1 MSLGVERSTDGEH
14 EDIDPE
20 ELADD
25 ATVHAFLNSYL
36 KETGEYEV
44 QGDAVA
50 GVEPGPD
57 GLVRA
62 TLSEQGIEL
71 LAPLAYRSPTERH
84 LFETPIHYRLSDDRV
99 HTLDTATLAA
109 LVIKELTLTET
120 GDSVPDELLER
131 VLRSKRNVETFVE
144 ARAGDDE
151 SLYAEDLTFREAEQ
165 ALVFGHHCHPT
176 PKSRQGIAARNRA
189 RYAPELEGSFALH
202 YFRVH
207 PSLVSSASAL
217 DRSAATWVKDALR
230 DDPAVSLSFLDEHA
244 DSEDV
249 LIPTHPWQAEYLLD
263 QPHVRRNLGAGIEH
277 LGPVGREFYPT
288 TSVRTLYH
296 PDSPVMVKSSFNVTI
311 TNSVRKNKRVE
322 LERGVAI
329 AELLDT
335 AFGEELAAEFP
346 DFEIVCDPAYLALD
360 AGDGEESGLETGLRV
375 NPFYQ
380 NESENATPPVSLC
393 QDAIAG
399 KSRLGRLIE
408 TIASREGR
416 DTAAVSADWFQQYL
430 ERSVRPIVWLYL
442 VKGLGVEAHQQNSIL
457 TLDSDGYP
465 DTVRYRDNQGFF
477 FPESQYDAVEEY
489 LPGVGERAETVLAD
503 LITDVGIIYYV
514 IQNNA
519 FGVINALGT
528 AGVCGERRLLGLLRD
543 ELERAR
549 AQYDTGDSMLLTQ
562 LLDSNTIPCKAN
574 LLTRFKGM
582 DELDNAIENQS
593 VYNNVDNP
601 LVTELDR

>member
-1 MSLGVERSTDGEH
+1 
-14 EDIDPE
+14 
-20 ELADD
+20 
-25 ATVHAFLNSYL
+25 
-36 KETGEYEV
+36 
-44 QGDAVA
+44 
-50 GVEPGPD
+50 
-57 GLVRA
+57 
-62 TLSEQGIEL
+62 
-71 LAPLAYRSPTERH
+71 
-84 LFETPIHYRLSDDRV
+84 
-99 HTLDTATLAA
+99 
-109 LVIKELTLTET
+109 
-120 GDSVPDELLER
+120 
-131 VLRSKRNVETFVE
+131 
-144 ARAGDDE
+144 
-151 SLYAEDLTFREAEQ
+151 
-165 ALVFGHHCHPT
+165 
-176 PKSRQGIAARNRA
+176 
-189 RYAPELEGSFALH
+189 
-202 YFRVH
+202 
-207 PSLVSSASAL
+207 
-217 DRSAATWVKDALR
+217 
-230 DDPAVSLSFLDEHA
+230 
-244 DSEDV
+244 
-249 LIPTHPWQAEYLLD
+249 
-263 QPHVRRNLGAGIEH
+263 
-277 LGPVGREFYPT
+277 
-288 TSVRTLYH
+288 
-296 PDSPVMVKSSFNVTI
+296 VKSSLNVTI

-335 AFGEELAAEFP
+335 AFGEELAAAFP

-582 DELDNAIENQS
+582 DELENAIENQS